1 MSLWQRL
8 TPPQHVLW
16 LGLGILAVVCS
27 SILTHGPGER
37 RRRVRRLALSSRVRT
52 LLGQLERPLS
62 NVIGLSGTSLAWS
75 GKGEVSRMSEELLG
89 SIVQTR
95 RKAEVY
101 DKIGN
106 AISLLSCV
114 APQYDAVK
122 SQLLTRI
129 AWFMGW
135 HLFGDG
141 KRVDPARH
149 LCVGAGGP
157 ALLRFI
163 LMAVAEKGE
172 GVLVSIPLDAGV
184 LEDIAAASVVP
195 LPFSSASFSS
205 PIRTTQTL
213 QIEWVEARRRGIH
226 VRALFLQ
233 SPQGS
238 TGQLLSEGTLSAIVS
253 WCRSKG
259 LHIIFDESLCAS
271 VHRPGATFKSVLSIA
286 PPFGQPYDLHIIL
299 DLDTMLG
306 LKGSAVGVLYS
317 RNLLLMDALWRSSKI
332 WRWYTVSFDPYT
344 YL

>member
-1 MSLWQRL
+1 MHLWRRL
-8 TPPQHVLW
+8 IPPQHALW
-16 LGLGILAVVCS
+16 LGFGILAVVCT

-37 RRRVRRLALSSRVRT
+37 RRRVRRLALSSRVGT
-52 LLGQLERPLS
+52 LLGQLERPPS
-62 NVIGLSGTSLAWS
+62 NELELSGTSLVLS
-75 GKGEVSRMSEELLG
+75 GKGDGNRMSEELLG

-106 AISLLSCV
+106 AVSLLSCR
-114 APQYDAVK
+114 APEYEAVK
-122 SQLLTRI
+122 TQLLTRI
-129 AWFMGW
+129 AWFIGW

-141 KRVDPARH
+141 RRIDPARH
-149 LCVGAGGP
+149 LCMGAGGP

-172 GVLVSIPLDAGV
+172 GVLVAIPLDAAI
-184 LEDIAAASVVP
+184 LEDIAAASMVP

-205 PIRTTQTL
+205 PIRVTQTL
-213 QIEWVEARRRGIH
+213 QREWGEARRRGIH

-238 TGQLLSEGTLSAIVS
+238 TGQLLAEGALSAIIS
-253 WCRSKG
+253 WCRTKS
-259 LHIIFDESLCAS
+259 LHIICDESLCTS
-271 VHRPGATFKSVLSIA
+271 VHRPGAAFKSVLSVA
-286 PPFGQPYDLHIIL
+286 PPCGQPYDLHVIL

-317 RNLLLMDALWRSSKI
+317 RNLLLMDAMWRSS
-332 WRWYTVSFDPYT
+332 T
-344 YL
+344 YGGDILLT